1 MKVENVPEDLFKP
14 VYFRAKETQRL
25 NGIIKDPL
33 AVEIVE
39 RMFPNCSIVDDWT
52 IQFGITIH
60 TLIVDQVVKQFL
72 QQHPDSIIVTLGGG
86 LATRPLLFD
95 NAQADWFCVDAPY
108 VEPFWNQL
116 IGKSQRN
123 HFISSL
129 VTDLDWMSQI
139 AEARRSVLFIA

>member
-39 RMFPNCSIVDDWT
+39 RMSPNCSIVDDWT

-95 NAQADWFCVDAPY
+95 NGQADWFCVDAS
-108 VEPFWNQL
+108 FANR
-116 IGKSQRN
+116 I
-123 HFISSL
+123 
-129 VTDLDWMSQI
+129 
-139 AEARRSVLFIA
+139 